1 MSLRYTPYML
11 PFVFSAAVLAAVLVM
26 VWRNRSKPGARELA
40 AAIVCMFIWAAGY
53 ALEIAS
59 SDVDSIIFWANVQ
72 FLGISAA
79 APFWLLMALRYSGSR
94 PLPRWVVAALFVVPV
109 ITNVLAWTDSWHHL
123 FRSQPQLDTSGP
135 TLVLNP
141 GYGTW
146 VNFVLYPYIYVL
158 FTASSLVML
167 GRLFTVSSPYRWQAL
182 LLAVAPLLPL
192 LVGGLYVFDVS
203 PIYHYNFTTAT
214 LPISSLIMALAI
226 VRYRFLDIVP
236 VARNELLESMEDGI
250 VVLDVQC
257 RVVDINPAAVRL
269 AGSNGQALGQHIGKA
284 FPALAAL
291 VEHCRNSCQS
301 QLQTV
306 VEADT
311 GQMLEVAAAPLR
323 NGAGDLAGYLVVVRD
338 ISERKRAESER
349 EKLIAQLQQALAEV
363 KTLSGLLPICASCK
377 RVRNDQGY
385 WQQIE
390 TYVSEHSQAQF
401 SHGLCPE
408 CLARLYSEYCSD
420 DDLPAGTATGDAGAK

>member
-1 MSLRYTPYML
+1 MP
-11 PFVFSAAVLAAVLVM
+11 
-26 VWRNRSKPGARELA
+26 WRSP
-40 AAIVCMFIWAAGY
+40 
-53 ALEIAS
+53 
-59 SDVDSIIFWANVQ
+59 
-72 FLGISAA
+72 
-79 APFWLLMALRYSGSR
+79 AP
-94 PLPRWVVAALFVVPV
+94 V
-109 ITNVLAWTDSWHHL
+109 
-123 FRSQPQLDTSGP
+123 
-135 TLVLNP
+135 
-141 GYGTW
+141 
-146 VNFVLYPYIYVL
+146 
-158 FTASSLVML
+158 
-167 GRLFTVSSPYRWQAL
+167 
-182 LLAVAPLLPL
+182 
-192 LVGGLYVFDVS
+192 
-203 PIYHYNFTTAT
+203 
-214 LPISSLIMALAI
+214 SSLIMALAI

-236 VARNELLESMEDGI
+236 VARNALLESMEDGI

-257 RVVDINPAAVRL
+257 RVVDINPTAVRL
-269 AGSNGQALGQHIGKA
+269 AGSNGQALGQHISKA

-291 VEHCRNSCQS
+291 VEHCHNSCQS

-311 GQMLEVAAAPLR
+311 GQVLEVAAASLR

-390 TYVSEHSQAQF
+390 TYISEHSQAQF

-408 CLARLYSEYCSD
+408 CLARLYPEYCSD
-420 DDLPAGTATGDAGAK
+420 DDLSAGAATGGAGAK